1 MTPPPATEA
10 AAGLAG
16 NAWRLCLIRLL
27 FWMHLFAA
35 VLVPFYTD
43 WGGVSLADV
52 FLINAWFFLCNF
64 ALEVPTG
71 TVADFLS
78 RRTSLVLGSVVAAG
92 GVLFYAWRPGLGHF
106 LLAEVFMAVAYTL
119 HSGADEALA
128 YDSLKALGRAGEA
141 ARLIARMEAFKLGGI
156 VLATILGG
164 FVAAGYGL
172 RAPMLLTCAPMALAA
187 LVALGLV
194 EPPRGATELRRSYG
208 AILREGGR
216 VFLSQ
221 RAVRRLAIEAALT
234 NAVAWAIIWLFQ
246 PLLQRAGLPL
256 SAFGLVHAL
265 GCLAQIGF
273 LSTLP
278 GLERLAGS
286 RRRVLQATSLA
297 GAGCFALLAWTT
309 AWPLVGIGIVAGMA
323 CGLTRVPIFSA
334 AINHHVGS
342 GERATV
348 LSFCGMVRQAAI
360 VIVNPLAGW
369 LAERSLTAALAA
381 MALAF
386 VAAAWFSRVGDADL
400 DPQLA
405 ATPAPHGG

>member
-1 MTPPPATEA
+1 MTAPDTGPAP
-10 AAGLAG
+10 AGLAS

-43 WGGVSLADV
+43 WGGVSLGDV

-71 TVADFLS
+71 TVADYLGRRLS
-78 RRTSLVLGSVVAAG
+78 LILGSVVAAG

-128 YDSLKALGRAGEA
+128 YDSLKALGREREA

-156 VLATILGG
+156 VAATVLGG
-164 FVAAGYGL
+164 FVAAAWGL
-172 RAPMLLTCAPMALAA
+172 RAPMLVTCLPMALAA

-194 EPPRGATELRRSYG
+194 EPPGAAGGQRSYL

-216 VFLSQ
+216 VFLHQ
-221 RAVRRLAIEAALT
+221 PAVRRLALEAALT

-246 PLLQRAGLPL
+246 PLLQRASLPL
-256 SAFGLVHAL
+256 SAFGVVHAL
-265 GCLAQIGF
+265 GCLAQIAF
-273 LSTLP
+273 LSAVPT
-278 GLERLAGS
+278 LERACGS
-286 RRRVLQATSLA
+286 RRLLLRLTTLA
-297 GAGCFALLAWTT
+297 GAGCFALLAATT
-309 AWPLVGIGIVAGMA
+309 AWPLVGVGIVAGMA
-323 CGLTRVPIFSA
+323 FGLTRVPLFSA
-334 AINHHVGS
+334 AVNHHVAS

-360 VIVNPLAGW
+360 VVVNPLAGW
-369 LAERSLTAALAA
+369 LAERSLPGALLAMAAAFVLAA
-381 MALAF
+381 WL
-386 VAAAWFSRVGDADL
+386 SRVSDADF
-400 DPQLA
+400 DPLRPAGEA
-405 ATPAPHGG
+405 A

>member
-1 MTPPPATEA
+1 MTSAETAAPASARLE
-10 AAGLAG
+10 G

-52 FLINAWFFLCNF
+52 FVINAWFFLCNF

-71 TVADFLS
+71 TVADYLS
-78 RRTSLVLGSVVAAG
+78 RRTSLILGSVVAAG

-128 YDSLKALGRAGEA
+128 YDSLKALGREREA

-156 VLATILGG
+156 VAATVLGG
-164 FVAAGYGL
+164 FVAATWGL
-172 RAPMLLTCAPMALAA
+172 RAPMLVTCVPMALAA

-194 EPPRGATELRRSYG
+194 EPPGGAGGRRSYLS
-208 AILREGGR
+208 ILREGGR
-216 VFLSQ
+216 VFLRQ
-221 RAVRRLAIEAALT
+221 PAVRRLAVEAALT

-246 PLLQRAGLPL
+246 PLLQRASLPL
-256 SAFGLVHAL
+256 SAFGVVHAL
-265 GCLAQIGF
+265 GCLAQIAF
-273 LSTLP
+273 LSAVP
-278 GLERLAGS
+278 ALERACGS
-286 RRRVLQATSLA
+286 RRLLLRVTTLA
-297 GAGCFALLAWTT
+297 GAGCFALLAATT
-309 AWPLVGIGIVAGMA
+309 AWPLVGLGIVAGMTF
-323 CGLTRVPIFSA
+323 GLTRVPLFSA
-334 AINHHVGS
+334 AVNHHVAS

-360 VIVNPLAGW
+360 VVLNPLTGW
-369 LAERSLTAALAA
+369 LAERSLPGALLAMAGAFVLAA
-381 MALAF
+381 WL
-386 VAAAWFSRVGDADL
+386 SRVIDADFA
-400 DPQLA
+400 PSQPA
-405 ATPAPHGG
+405 A